1 MVGVFRRSI
10 SFPNKTLVKPSL
22 SHHVRS
28 ISLPCRSHPLIF
40 QLKDQIAN
48 LHSWSLNSDSRTAA
62 WICEGLSHLK
72 TVHNHLDDIL
82 NLPQTRESL
91 RHNPHW
97 IDKLLEHF
105 LRFVDVYG
113 IFQTLI
119 LSLKEEHS
127 AAQVAMRRKDEEK
140 IALYV
145 KSRKRLARQM
155 AKLVS
160 SLSTVQK
167 KTKIA
172 EQGQA
177 GVTADL
183 AAVIEEV
190 IGVTMTVS
198 LALFNGIS
206 ESFGTKNTW
215 RWTRLDRVT
224 KKVKKSAEDQEKGIQ
239 EFREIGS
246 ENLRELKKKGKEE
259 TKIAMKKMRDLE
271 DWISDIENGSQRVF
285 RSLISARVSLLNAL
299 SQQQEHKN

>member
-1 MVGVFRRSI
+1 
-10 SFPNKTLVKPSL
+10 
-22 SHHVRS
+22 
-28 ISLPCRSHPLIF
+28 
-40 QLKDQIAN
+40 
-48 LHSWSLNSDSRTAA
+48 
-62 WICEGLSHLK
+62 
-72 TVHNHLDDIL
+72 
-82 NLPQTRESL
+82 
-91 RHNPHW
+91 
-97 IDKLLEHF
+97 
-105 LRFVDVYG
+105 
-113 IFQTLI
+113 
-119 LSLKEEHS
+119 
-127 AAQVAMRRKDEEK
+127 MRRKDEEK

-155 AKLVS
+155 AKLV
-160 SLSTVQK
+160 STVQK

-190 IGVTMTVS
+190 IGVTTTVS

-206 ESFGTKNTW
+206 ESFGTKKITW
-215 RWTRLDRVT
+215 KWTRLDSVT
-224 KKVKKSAEDQEKGIQ
+224 KKVKKSAEEEKKGIQ